1 MKFKILT
8 VGILSAI
15 ALIQPSAVLSQPSPD
30 GGPRPGFWQPEVQV
44 DLNRDITLILM
55 NQTGLNLG
63 YGDSEKG
70 LSSLSP
76 GETVRI
82 IIRKGN
88 RTGDIANIPINV
100 QQGTNALTY
109 QYNVDKTTNE
119 VTVRINIGGGSA
131 PLDRSVYIDEK
142 GRVYS
147 F

>member
-1 MKFKILT
+1 MKLRILT
-8 VGILSAI
+8 AGIISAI

-30 GGPRPGFWQPEVQV
+30 GGPRPGFWQPEAQV
-44 DLNRDITLILM
+44 DLVRDITLILT
-55 NQTGLNLG
+55 NETGLNLE

-70 LSSLSP
+70 LSSLPP
-76 GETVRI
+76 GGTANI

-88 RTGDIANIPINV
+88 STGDIANIPINV
-100 QQGTNALTY
+100 MEGTTPLRY
-109 QYNVDKTTNE
+109 EYNVDPKTNV
-119 VTVRINIGGGSA
+119 VTVRIGTSSGAA

>member
-1 MKFKILT
+1 MKLKILM

-15 ALIQPSAVLSQPSPD
+15 AFIYPTKVLSQPSSD
-30 GGPRPGFWQPEVQV
+30 GGPRPGFWQPEVKV
-44 DLNRDITLILM
+44 DLNRDITLTLM

-76 GETVRI
+76 GQTAHI

-88 RTGDIANIPINV
+88 TMGDIANIPINV
-100 QQGTNALTY
+100 QRGTNALTY
-109 QYNVDKTTNE
+109 QYDIDKETNE
-119 VTVRINIGGGSA
+119 VIVRINIGGGSA
-131 PLDRSVYIDEK
+131 PLDRAVYIDEK